1 MAQRCDIDPG
11 WFDVLITHFYNKPF
25 SSTDFLA
32 LFFSSSKIRSRLFCI
47 FPEIWHDLMC
57 VVLANGCFSS
67 ILSLILFTLHNK
79 HHITTLFQFKNREI
93 ACTKT
98 VVFIELG
105 EKNWMHNNFFLVCF
119 SLHLPS
125 SLLDFTRKPFSHF
138 SRVRFLNC
146 FTTLVAFK
154 NLIPN

>member
-1 MAQRCDIDPG
+1 M
-11 WFDVLITHFYNKPF
+11 LITDFYNRPF

-47 FPEIWHDLMC
+47 FPEIWHDLVC

-79 HHITTLFQFKNREI
+79 HHITALFQFKNREI

-105 EKNWMHNNFFLVCF
+105 EKIECITTFFSGLVLFWFAFHFTCH
-119 SLHLPS
+119 SLCWI
-125 SLLDFTRKPFSHF
+125 SLENH
-138 SRVRFLNC
+138 SRISR
-146 FTTLVAFK
+146 AFDS
-154 NLIPN
+154 